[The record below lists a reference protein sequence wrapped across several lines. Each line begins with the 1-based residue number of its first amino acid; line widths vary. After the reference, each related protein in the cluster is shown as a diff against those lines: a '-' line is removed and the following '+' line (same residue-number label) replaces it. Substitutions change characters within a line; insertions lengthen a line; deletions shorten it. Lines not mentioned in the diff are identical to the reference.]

1 MASDMSLL
9 AHGIWAA
16 VVLASVFRVCKVA
29 LAFAPHRATA
39 TATAYDEID
48 VPEDLVAYA
57 MQEREAWAQEEV
69 LRAVRERFEE
79 LRDWNKV
86 RSAVGIGRI
95 DG

>member
-1 MASDMSLL
+1 MPELLTFL
-9 AHGIWAA
+9 AHLLWAL
-16 VVLASVFRVCKVA
+16 VVLWCLPQICQTV
-29 LAFAPHRATA
+29 LAFAPMQETPS
-39 TATAYDEID
+39 TIPEEVE

-69 LRAVRERFEE
+69 LRAVRERYEE